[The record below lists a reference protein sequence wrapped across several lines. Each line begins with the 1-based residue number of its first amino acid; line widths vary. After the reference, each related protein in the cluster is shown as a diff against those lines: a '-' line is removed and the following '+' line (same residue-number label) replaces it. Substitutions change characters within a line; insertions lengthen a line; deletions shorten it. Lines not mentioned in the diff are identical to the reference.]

1 MKIFKNY
8 YIFFYVAI
16 VMNST
21 VLCSEN
27 IAHYYNQLHCI
38 AKLAPAELQCSFF
51 QKDFLYE
58 SIIHTNI
65 FFSLFYE
72 TCIKQEISLSDDL
85 SNEKKIMVP
94 FSTIV
99 GFVDT
104 QTIKMHETISKD
116 VFLLQDFGQFICII
130 YCKILFELSR
140 SFLYDIAF
148 FYIQF
153 STIPLHD
160 LFDII
165 NILYQRIT
173 MILTEGGVSD
183 VPTFLFWLRKR
194 WFIPLIATCFVAISF
209 LQWKG
214 HKKGNALKTFQITC
228 F

>member
-8 YIFFYVAI
+8 YIFFYVTI
-16 VMNST
+16 VIHST

-27 IAHYYNQLHCI
+27 IANYYNQLHCI
-38 AKLAPAELQCSFF
+38 AKLAPDELQCSFF
-51 QKDFLYE
+51 QKDFLYV
-58 SIIHTNI
+58 IDLYKN
-65 FFSLFYE
+65 FFFPLFYE
-72 TCIKQEISLSDDL
+72 TCIKQEISLFDDPSD
-85 SNEKKIMVP
+85 EIKIMVP

-99 GFVDT
+99 RFIDT
-104 QTIKMHETISKD
+104 QTIKMHEAIND
-116 VFLLQDFGQFICII
+116 VSLLQDFGQFICII

-194 WFIPLIATCFVAISF
+194 WFIPLIATCFVVVSF
-209 LQWKG
+209 LQWKD
-214 HKKGNALKTFQITC
+214 HKTGNALKTFQIT
-228 F
+228 

>member
-1 MKIFKNY
+1 MKIFKKH

-16 VMNST
+16 AMYST
-21 VLCSEN
+21 VFSSEN
-27 IAHYYNQLHCI
+27 ITNYCNQLHCI

-51 QKDFLYE
+51 QKDFSYE
-58 SIIHTNI
+58 SIIHTNN

-72 TCIKQEISLSDDL
+72 TCIKQEISLSDEFTD
-85 SNEKKIMVP
+85 ETKIMIP
-94 FSTIV
+94 FNTIV
-99 GFVDT
+99 EFVDN
-104 QTIKMHETISKD
+104 QTIKMHEEMSKN
-116 VFLLQDFGQFICII
+116 VSLLQDFGQFICII

-183 VPTFLFWLRKR
+183 VPTFLSWLRKR
-194 WFIPLIATCFVAISF
+194 WFIPLFATCFVVISF

-214 HKKGNALKTFQITC
+214 HKKGNVLKTFQTT
-228 F
+228 